1 MTILGMVG
9 DYPWQL
15 SPSVSFVSNVLV
27 PNSKALLHLLLVGDH
42 PWVGG

>member
-15 SPSVSFVSNVLV
+15 SPSVSFVSNVKV
-27 PNSKALLHLLLVGDH
+27 PDSMSVVYVLLVGEY
-42 PWVGG
+42 PRVGE